1 MQKGSD
7 SVKGK
12 YKIPRYSY
20 NEEKANMIT
29 HIVGAVYGLVVLLIC
44 VGRAGWHHNIA
55 GILSGIVYGMSMI
68 TVYCISSV
76 YHGLNPKKSLRGKII
91 MRVIDHCDIYG
102 LIAGSF
108 APVALTGI
116 RRINPTVAWVSF
128 SIVCVTSIIGII
140 FTAIDMTKFKAISYG
155 AYFLAG
161 WGVLF
166 TLKWMRIAFPKAFI
180 ILLVAGGAVYTS
192 GMIFFGLQKL
202 GYKYCHSVFH
212 IFILLGS
219 IVMSVPIIQYC
230 M

>member
-1 MQKGSD
+1 MK
-7 SVKGK
+7 VKHK
-12 YKIPRYSY
+12 LPRYSY
-20 NEEKANMIT
+20 SEEKMNMIT
-29 HIVGAVYGLVVLLIC
+29 HIVGAVYGLVVLIVC

-55 GILSGIVYGMSMI
+55 GILSGIVYGLSMI
-68 TVYCISSV
+68 IVYCISSV
-76 YHGLNPKKSLRGKII
+76 YHGLDPRKSLKGKII

-116 RRINPTVAWVSF
+116 RRVNPTVAWVSF
-128 SIVCVTSIIGII
+128 SIVCVTSIIGIV
-140 FTAIDMTKFKAISYG
+140 FTAIDMNKFRVISYG

-161 WGVLF
+161 WGVIF
-166 TLKWMRIAFPKAFI
+166 TLKWMRMAFPTSFI
-180 ILLVAGGAVYTS
+180 VLVIAGGAVYTS
-192 GMIFFGLQKL
+192 GMIFFVLQKL

-219 IVMSVPIIQYC
+219 IVMSVPIIKHC